1 MQQPSQGPPELQ
13 PLERQEDAG
22 PGGVETQTPACRP
35 LEHGRCDYRYKGPT
49 GLKDLSKR
57 CCQQPLLGRPLQC
70 PQYPEGTS

>member
-13 PLERQEDAG
+13 PLGLQEDAG
-22 PGGVETQTPACRP
+22 PGGVETRTPACRP
-35 LEHGRCDYRYKGPT
+35 PSMAGVTTR
-49 GLKDLSKR
+49 GLKDFSKR